1 MAVLNIG
8 TFFLG
13 HPVFH
18 FDKRDFDSKDK
29 DSGFGFVQVAKAITS

>member
-1 MAVLNIG
+1 MFKNKSL
-8 TFFLG
+8 
-13 HPVFH
+13 FH